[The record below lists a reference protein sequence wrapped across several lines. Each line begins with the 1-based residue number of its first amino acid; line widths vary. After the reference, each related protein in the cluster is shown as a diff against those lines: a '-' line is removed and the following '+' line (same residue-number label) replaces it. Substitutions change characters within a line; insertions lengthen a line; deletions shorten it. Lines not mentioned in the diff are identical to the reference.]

1 MRGPAVLEAKR
12 KLNLYHQQE
21 RAAGRQGFGQNWR
34 PLVENDLVDGRTP
47 PALGMFQEQRKLK
60 HRDHKIWQETL
71 DALDQAT
78 TGAATAQEV
87 GPPSPQAPPTPVPEL
102 AIAPPTDADRSL
114 QVECVNR
121 LGGCTQIRDGGT
133 PSVEEIAGYNA
144 SCRAETRYAGPD
156 VTPTS
161 EECSHLPLVPLSTAE
176 KILIGAFLYAAAL
189 AAAVVIVVVGAE
201 IGPVIISSVTQAAT
215 AGWVFYLANAIVVNE
230 IGLFA
235 IGLLFSCAG
244 NVSGLL
250 RAIADDPTQGA
261 ALLAEV
267 YVVHVNI
274 QVGRQ
279 PARPAT
285 VPAKLLPPEE
295 QTAPGQ
301 IKFKTAGLPL
311 FEETSE
317 TGPQPAGAPA
327 RGVPPIQPGTW
338 TPPGRIEPTLM
349 NSTWLPE
356 LESSGPEAAAFE
368 SQVRG
373 GRKESLRVWTGE
385 KTPSGAPESI
395 EYDDYRQ
402 EGRSLVDAKAR
413 TGQGGSI
420 YDVRRGKFAKDV
432 IVRPKV
438 HRQERGR
445 QISGAREVVWV
456 VQDKEIAAALR
467 AFFSDEGFT
476 TFRVEEP

>member
-1 MRGPAVLEAKR
+1 L
-12 KLNLYHQQE
+12 
-21 RAAGRQGFGQNWR
+21 
-34 PLVENDLVDGRTP
+34 
-47 PALGMFQEQRKLK
+47 
-60 HRDHKIWQETL
+60 I
-71 DALDQAT
+71 
-78 TGAATAQEV
+78 
-87 GPPSPQAPPTPVPEL
+87 
-102 AIAPPTDADRSL
+102 
-114 QVECVNR
+114 
-121 LGGCTQIRDGGT
+121 
-133 PSVEEIAGYNA
+133 
-144 SCRAETRYAGPD
+144 
-156 VTPTS
+156 
-161 EECSHLPLVPLSTAE
+161 PLSTAE
-176 KILIGAFLYAAAL
+176 KILIGAFLFTVAL
-189 AAAVVIVVVGAE
+189 AVAVAIVVVGAE
-201 IGPVIISSVTQAAT
+201 IGPVVISSITQAAT

-230 IGLFA
+230 IGLFT
-235 IGLLFSCAG
+235 IGLLFACEG
-244 NVSGLL
+244 NVAGLL

-261 ALLAEV
+261 ALLAEI
-267 YVVHVNI
+267 YHVHVNI

-279 PARPAT
+279 PARPAM

-301 IKFKTAGLPL
+301 IRFKTAGLPQ

-317 TGPQPAGAPA
+317 TGPQSAGAPA
-327 RGVPPIQPGTW
+327 RGVPPIQPGTG
-338 TPPGRIEPTLM
+338 TLPGRIEPTLK

-413 TGQGGSI
+413 TGQGASI

-438 HRQERGR
+438 LRQERGR